1 MTIPNSPPIYN
12 QKHDYKAF
20 KWSWEWSWMDKNLQC
35 SPATKRYTQKKSG
48 KNRENLTLKKTTF
61 RTAKTWWNLYFSVH
75 KKKIWALKNPKLFT
89 GPQCSNFSENW
100 AETVTF
106 WKTGAGMVI
115 QHQQTLLY
123 VTKSANGPKL
133 PRHEKYRDQ
142 IVKFLK
148 WQGQS
153 MKH

>member
-1 MTIPNSPPIYN
+1 MIIKPSNGHEN
-12 QKHDYKAF
+12 DL
-20 KWSWEWSWMDKNLQC
+20 EWIKKLLS
-35 SPATKRYTQKKSG
+35 SPATKWYTQWSIRPEKVVK
-48 KNRENLTLKKTTF
+48 NLTFSRKMTF

-75 KKKIWALKNPKLFT
+75 EKMCALKNPKLFT
-89 GPQCSNFSENW
+89 GPQCSNFSEYW
-100 AETVTF
+100 AETVTC

-115 QHQQTLLY
+115 QHQHTSLY

-133 PRHEKYRDQ
+133 PSHEKYRDQ

-148 WQGQS
+148 WQGPS